1 MLKRILAGGL
11 AVVMAC
17 SLFTGCGSSGA
28 SSSAGALP
36 AIPEEAQK
44 DVVSYLTDG
53 AITSEETVMTVNGV
67 EIPASAY
74 FYQWAYFAGY
84 LAYYYQGKDATDTFS
99 LDKEINGTTYKDY
112 LLDNTR
118 SSLLASAIAAQ
129 KGQEQKLKLSAD
141 AKKTI
146 DNLAESADENTRLY
160 YATTLKGM
168 EFLETCSD
176 YNDQLKAA
184 LFRKGGEYEI
194 TKETLADYR
203 KDNVMAAKHILLLT
217 TGKSDEEKAKIKKT
231 IQGYL
236 DKILADKDPA
246 SAFEQYM
253 NEKSEDTGLA
263 TNPDGYT
270 FLPGEM
276 VPEFEDAV
284 SSLKVGEI
292 DQKIVESSYGYHLIM
307 RIEPDMDAID
317 DEDLKEKYESETY
330 QKVLDDW
337 SKDAKVETTKA
348 LDDLDMTKVYD
359 KLTQLQSVIQAI
371 AQAEA
376 AAAQAASSG
385 STVSE

>member
-17 SLFTGCGSSGA
+17 SLFTGCGSSSA
-28 SSSAGALP
+28 NSSAGALT
-36 AIPEEAQK
+36 AIPTEAKK
-44 DVVSYLTDG
+44 DIVSYLTDG
-53 AITSEETVMTVNGV
+53 AITSEETVMTVNGI

-74 FYQWAYFAGY
+74 FYQWAYYAGY
-84 LAYYYQGKDATDTFS
+84 MAYYYQGKDETDTFS
-99 LDKEINGTTYKDY
+99 LDKEYNGTTYKEY
-112 LLDNTR
+112 LLNNTR
-118 SSLLASAIAAQ
+118 STLIASAIAAQ
-129 KGQEQKLKLSAD
+129 KGQAENLNLSAD
-141 AKKTI
+141 GKKTI
-146 DNLAESADENTRLY
+146 DNLADSVDENTRLY

-168 EFLETCSD
+168 EFLYTNSD

-184 LFRKGGEYEI
+184 LFAKGGEYEI

-236 DKILADKDPA
+236 DKILADSDPA
-246 SAFEQYM
+246 STFEQYM

-276 VPEFEDAV
+276 VQEFEDAV
-284 SSLKVGEI
+284 ASLKVGEI
-292 DQKIVESSYGYHLIM
+292 DPEIVETSYGYHLIM
-307 RIEPDMDAID
+307 RIEPDMDSID
-317 DEDLKEKYESETY
+317 DEDLKDKYESETY
-330 QKVLDDW
+330 QKVMEDW

-348 LDDLDMTKVYD
+348 LDNLDMTKVYD
-359 KLTQLQSVIQAI
+359 KLTQLQSVIQTI
-371 AQAEA
+371 AQEEA

-385 STVSE
+385 STSSE

>member
-1 MLKRILAGGL
+1 M
-11 AVVMAC
+11 
-17 SLFTGCGSSGA
+17 
-28 SSSAGALP
+28 
-36 AIPEEAQK
+36 
-44 DVVSYLTDG
+44 VSYLTDG

-292 DQKIVESSYGYHLIM
+292 DPKIVESSYGYHLIM

>member
-1 MLKRILAGGL
+1 
-11 AVVMAC
+11 
-17 SLFTGCGSSGA
+17 
-28 SSSAGALP
+28 
-36 AIPEEAQK
+36 
-44 DVVSYLTDG
+44 
-53 AITSEETVMTVNGV
+53 MTVNGV

-74 FYQWAYFAGY
+74 FYQWAYYAGY
-84 LAYYYQGKDATDTFS
+84 MAYYYQGKDETDTFS

-112 LLDNTR
+112 LQENTR
-118 SSLLASAIAAQ
+118 STLITSAITAQ
-129 KGQEQKLKLSAD
+129 KGQEEKLTLSAD

-146 DNLAESADENTRLY
+146 ENLADSVDENTRLY

-168 EFLETCSD
+168 EFLDTNAD
-176 YNDQLKAA
+176 YSDQLKAA
-184 LFRKGGEYEI
+184 LFAKGGEYEM

-217 TGKSDEEKAKIKKT
+217 TGKSGEEKAKIKKT

-246 SAFEQYM
+246 STFEQYM
-253 NEKSEDTGLA
+253 NEKSEDEGLA

-276 VPEFEDAV
+276 VEEFEDAV

-292 DQKIVESSYGYHLIM
+292 DPEIVETSYGYHLIM
-307 RIEPDMDAID
+307 RIEPDMESID
-317 DEDLKEKYESETY
+317 DEDLKNKYEDETY
-330 QKVLDDW
+330 KKVLEDW
-337 SKDAKVETTKA
+337 TKDAKVETTKA
-348 LDDLDMTKVYD
+348 LDDLDMDKVYD
-359 KLTQLQSVIQAI
+359 KLTQLQSVIQSI

-385 STVSE
+385 STAS

>member
-28 SSSAGALP
+28 SSSAGALT
-36 AIPEEAQK
+36 AIPEEAKK

-203 KDNVMAAKHILLLT
+203 KDNVMT

-292 DQKIVESSYGYHLIM
+292 DPKIVESSYGYHLIM

-337 SKDAKVETTKA
+337 SKDAKVETTQA

>member
-11 AVVMAC
+11 AVVMAVGM
-17 SLFTGCGSSGA
+17 LTGCGSSNA
-28 SSSAGALP
+28 NSSAGALTT
-36 AIPEEAQK
+36 IPEEAKQ
-44 DVVSYLTDG
+44 DIISYLTDG
-53 AITSEETVMTVNGV
+53 AISSEETVMTINGV
-67 EIPASAY
+67 EVPASAY

-146 DNLAESADENTRLY
+146 DNLAESVDENTRLY

-184 LFRKGGEYEI
+184 LFAKGGEYEI

-292 DQKIVESSYGYHLIM
+292 DPEIVETSYGYHLIM
-307 RIEPDMDAID
+307 RIEPDMESID
-317 DEDLKEKYESETY
+317 DEDLKNKYESETY
-330 QKVLDDW
+330 QKVMEDW

-359 KLTQLQSVIQAI
+359 KLTQLQSVIQSI

-376 AAAQAASSG
+376 AAAQAAGSG
-385 STVSE
+385 STAS

>member
-11 AVVMAC
+11 AVVMTAAM
-17 SLFTGCGSSGA
+17 LTGCGSSNA
-28 SSSAGALP
+28 SSSASALT
-36 AIPEEAQK
+36 AIPEEAK
-44 DVVSYLTDG
+44 TDVIRYLTDG
-53 AITSEETVMTVNGV
+53 AISSEETVMTVNGV
-67 EIPASAY
+67 EVPASAY
-74 FYQWAYFAGY
+74 FYQWAYYAGY
-84 LAYYYQGKDATDTFS
+84 MAYYYQGTDETDTFS
-99 LDKEINGTTYKDY
+99 LDKEYNGTTYQEY

-118 SSLLASAIAAQ
+118 SSMIASAIAAQ
-129 KGQEQKLKLSAD
+129 KGQAQKLKISTD
-141 AKKTI
+141 AQKTI
-146 DNLAESADENTRLY
+146 DNLADSVDENTRLY

-168 EFLETCSD
+168 EFIYTNSD

-184 LFRKGGEYEI
+184 LFDKGGEYEI

-217 TGKSDEEKAKIKKT
+217 TGKSDEEKAEIKKT

-276 VPEFEDAV
+276 LQEFEDAV

-292 DQKIVESSYGYHLIM
+292 DPKVVETSYGYHLIM
-307 RIEPDMDAID
+307 RIEPDMDSID
-317 DEDLKEKYESETY
+317 DEDLKDKYESETY

-337 SKDAKVETTKA
+337 SKDAKVETSKA

-371 AQAEA
+371 AQSEA
-376 AAAQAASSG
+376 AAAQAASSENTA
-385 STVSE
+385 S

>member
-28 SSSAGALP
+28 SSSAGALTS
-36 AIPEEAQK
+36 IPEEAKK

-194 TKETLADYR
+194 TKETLADY
-203 KDNVMAAKHILLLT
+203 VMAAKHILLLT

-292 DQKIVESSYGYHLIM
+292 DPKIVESSYGYHLIM

>member
-17 SLFTGCGSSGA
+17 SLFTGCGSSSA
-28 SSSAGALP
+28 SSSAGALT
-36 AIPEEAQK
+36 AIPTEAKK
-44 DVVSYLTDG
+44 DIVSYLTDG
-53 AITSEETVMTVNGV
+53 AITSEETVMTVNGI

-74 FYQWAYFAGY
+74 FYQWAYYAGY
-84 LAYYYQGKDATDTFS
+84 MAYYYQGKDETDTFS
-99 LDKEINGTTYKDY
+99 LDKEYNGTTYKEY
-112 LLDNTR
+112 LLNNTR
-118 SSLLASAIAAQ
+118 STLIASAIAAQ
-129 KGQEQKLKLSAD
+129 KGQTENLKLSAD
-141 AKKTI
+141 GKKTI
-146 DNLAESADENTRLY
+146 DNLADSVDENTRLY

-168 EFLETCSD
+168 EFLYTNSD

-184 LFRKGGEYEI
+184 LFAKGGEYEI
-194 TKETLADYR
+194 TKETLSDYR

-236 DKILADKDPA
+236 DKILADSDPA
-246 SAFEQYM
+246 STFEQYM

-276 VPEFEDAV
+276 VQEFEDAV
-284 SSLKVGEI
+284 SNLKVGEI
-292 DQKIVESSYGYHLIM
+292 DPEVVETSYGYHLIM

-317 DEDLKEKYESETY
+317 DEDFKDKYESETY
-330 QKVLDDW
+330 QKVMEDW

-348 LDDLDMTKVYD
+348 LDNLDMTKVYD
-359 KLTQLQSVIQAI
+359 KLTQLQSVIQTI
-371 AQAEA
+371 AQEEA

-385 STVSE
+385 STASE

>member
-1 MLKRILAGGL
+1 
-11 AVVMAC
+11 
-17 SLFTGCGSSGA
+17 
-28 SSSAGALP
+28 
-36 AIPEEAQK
+36 
-44 DVVSYLTDG
+44 
-53 AITSEETVMTVNGV
+53 
-67 EIPASAY
+67 
-74 FYQWAYFAGY
+74 
-84 LAYYYQGKDATDTFS
+84 
-99 LDKEINGTTYKDY
+99 
-112 LLDNTR
+112 
-118 SSLLASAIAAQ
+118 
-129 KGQEQKLKLSAD
+129 
-141 AKKTI
+141 
-146 DNLAESADENTRLY
+146 
-160 YATTLKGM
+160 M

-253 NEKSEDTGLA
+253 NDKSEDTGLA

-292 DQKIVESSYGYHLIM
+292 DPKIVESSYGYHLIM